1 MSPANPLPEGKRRR
15 AALSPLAR
23 GYWRHF
29 HRIRKA
35 IPWKSRASPGSWRQN
50 APPSSSRCAIRCRSR
65 SLMSRCAYARMASQ
79 SLRKSLRPAKPA
91 SKWRPWSPSPWLRSL
106 CTTCLRL
113 LTRASKFARSF
124 WSARAGARAEN
135 TGDTIVAP
143 NKFMAD
149 NVKLLLVDDNP
160 MVLGMLQ
167 QALSPLA
174 HVTTATDAADAL
186 LKAVDDAPD
195 LLLCDYRM
203 PGMDG
208 RQLVEKLKSR
218 PATANFSTL
227 LMASKADIAER
238 LSPQDAADDYLEKPF
253 YLKDAIRRVKR
264 MIDRIALE
272 KMAKTAPS
280 DGVVRGS
287 LSQMNVIDLMQSLEM
302 GRKSCR
308 LSLSNEGDKCEVFF
322 VEGQV
327 KHATYGSLVGDEAVF
342 KVLRWT
348 GGSFQLDFEG
358 KTDKET
364 TQLNTQGLLM
374 EGLRLLDESS
384 RDGGAESEPAA
395 APAQTM
401 QDPFASAPPASA
413 SSAQT
418 PSAPAVSSPPSAP
431 AHKHRREEEEDV
443 LLDG

>member
-1 MSPANPLPEGKRRR
+1 
-15 AALSPLAR
+15 
-23 GYWRHF
+23 
-29 HRIRKA
+29 
-35 IPWKSRASPGSWRQN
+35 
-50 APPSSSRCAIRCRSR
+50 
-65 SLMSRCAYARMASQ
+65 MA
-79 SLRKSLRPAKPA
+79 
-91 SKWRPWSPSPWLRSL
+91 
-106 CTTCLRL
+106 
-113 LTRASKFARSF
+113 
-124 WSARAGARAEN
+124 E
-135 TGDTIVAP
+135 
-143 NKFMAD
+143 

-167 QALSPLA
+167 QALHSLA
-174 HVTTATDAADAL
+174 KVTTATDAADAL

-195 LLLCDYRM
+195 LLVCDYRM

-208 RQLVEKLKSR
+208 RQLIEKLKSR
-218 PATANFSTL
+218 PATANFSSV
-227 LMASKADIAER
+227 LMANKADIAER

-253 YLKDAIRRVKR
+253 YLKDATRRVKR
-264 MIDRIALE
+264 MIDRISLE

-280 DGVVRGS
+280 DGVVRGN

-302 GRKSCR
+302 GRKSCQ

-348 GGSFQLDFEG
+348 GGNFQLDFEG

-374 EGLRLLDESS
+374 EGLRLLDESA
-384 RDGGAESEPAA
+384 RDGGPEPEAA
-395 APAQTM
+395 AAAS
-401 QDPFASAPPASA
+401 ASAPAAP
-413 SSAQT
+413 SS
-418 PSAPAVSSPPSAP
+418 
-431 AHKHRREEEEDV
+431 RRKVEEDDD

>member
-1 MSPANPLPEGKRRR
+1 
-15 AALSPLAR
+15 
-23 GYWRHF
+23 
-29 HRIRKA
+29 
-35 IPWKSRASPGSWRQN
+35 
-50 APPSSSRCAIRCRSR
+50 
-65 SLMSRCAYARMASQ
+65 
-79 SLRKSLRPAKPA
+79 
-91 SKWRPWSPSPWLRSL
+91 
-106 CTTCLRL
+106 
-113 LTRASKFARSF
+113 
-124 WSARAGARAEN
+124 
-135 TGDTIVAP
+135 
-143 NKFMAD
+143 MAD

-167 QALSPLA
+167 QALTPLA
-174 HVTTATDAADAL
+174 KVTSASDAADAL

-195 LLLCDYRM
+195 LLVCDYRM

-218 PATANFSTL
+218 PATANFSTV

-253 YLKDAIRRVKR
+253 FLKDATRRVKR
-264 MIDRIALE
+264 MIDRISLE

-280 DGVVRGS
+280 DGVVRGN

-308 LSLSNEGDKCEVFF
+308 LSLNNEGEKCEVFF

-348 GGSFQLDFEG
+348 GGNFELDFEG
-358 KTDKET
+358 KTGKET

-374 EGLRLLDESS
+374 EGLRLLDESQ
-384 RDGGAESEPAA
+384 REGGAEPEPAA
-395 APAQTM
+395 AAPV
-401 QDPFASAPPASA
+401 ASAPA
-413 SSAQT
+413 
-418 PSAPAVSSPPSAP
+418 APAAPPR
-431 AHKHRREEEEDV
+431 KRREEEEDV

>member
-1 MSPANPLPEGKRRR
+1 
-15 AALSPLAR
+15 
-23 GYWRHF
+23 
-29 HRIRKA
+29 
-35 IPWKSRASPGSWRQN
+35 
-50 APPSSSRCAIRCRSR
+50 
-65 SLMSRCAYARMASQ
+65 
-79 SLRKSLRPAKPA
+79 
-91 SKWRPWSPSPWLRSL
+91 
-106 CTTCLRL
+106 
-113 LTRASKFARSF
+113 
-124 WSARAGARAEN
+124 
-135 TGDTIVAP
+135 
-143 NKFMAD
+143 MAD
-149 NVKLLLVDDNP
+149 NVKLLVVDDNP

-174 HVTTATDAADAL
+174 RVTTATDAADAL

-218 PATANFSTL
+218 PATANFSTV
-227 LMASKADIAER
+227 LMASKSDISER

-253 YLKDAIRRVKR
+253 FLRDATRRVKR
-264 MIDRIALE
+264 MIDRISLE

-280 DGVVRGS
+280 DGVVRGN

-302 GRKSCR
+302 GRKSCQ
-308 LSLSNEGDKCEVFF
+308 LSLSNEGDRCEVFF
-322 VEGQV
+322 AEGQV

-342 KVLRWT
+342 KVLRWN
-348 GGSFQLDFEG
+348 GGNFQINFEG

-384 RDGGAESEPAA
+384 RDAGGEPESSPSAAPEPA
-395 APAQTM
+395 
-401 QDPFASAPPASA
+401 PFASAPSPSA
-413 SSAQT
+413 S
-418 PSAPAVSSPPSAP
+418 
-431 AHKHRREEEEDV
+431 RRHDEEDDV

>member
-1 MSPANPLPEGKRRR
+1 
-15 AALSPLAR
+15 
-23 GYWRHF
+23 
-29 HRIRKA
+29 
-35 IPWKSRASPGSWRQN
+35 
-50 APPSSSRCAIRCRSR
+50 
-65 SLMSRCAYARMASQ
+65 
-79 SLRKSLRPAKPA
+79 
-91 SKWRPWSPSPWLRSL
+91 
-106 CTTCLRL
+106 
-113 LTRASKFARSF
+113 
-124 WSARAGARAEN
+124 
-135 TGDTIVAP
+135 
-143 NKFMAD
+143 MAD

-167 QALSPLA
+167 QALTPLA
-174 HVTTATDAADAL
+174 KVTSASDAADAL

-195 LLLCDYRM
+195 LLVCDYRM

-218 PATANFSTL
+218 PATANFSTV

-253 YLKDAIRRVKR
+253 FLKDATRRVKR
-264 MIDRIALE
+264 MIDRISLE

-280 DGVVRGS
+280 DGVVRGN

-308 LSLSNEGDKCEVFF
+308 LSLNNEGEKCEVFF

-348 GGSFQLDFEG
+348 GGNFELDFEG
-358 KTDKET
+358 KTGKET

-374 EGLRLLDESS
+374 EGLRLLDESQ
-384 RDGGAESEPAA
+384 REGGAEPEPAA
-395 APAQTM
+395 AAPVASVPAA
-401 QDPFASAPPASA
+401 PAAPPR
-413 SSAQT
+413 
-418 PSAPAVSSPPSAP
+418 
-431 AHKHRREEEEDV
+431 KRREDEEDV